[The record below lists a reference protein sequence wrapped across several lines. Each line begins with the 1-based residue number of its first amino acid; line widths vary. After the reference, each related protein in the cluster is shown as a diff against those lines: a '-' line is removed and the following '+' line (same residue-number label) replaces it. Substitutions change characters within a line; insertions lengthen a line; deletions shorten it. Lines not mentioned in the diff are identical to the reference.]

1 MMKSLKHYTVPAG
14 QPNLFDRFL
23 ARTLLRLIPR
33 KVTPNQVTTFRYISI
48 PVILFFLIFKLNI
61 LGIILFVISAFSDA
75 VDGALART
83 RNQITDWGKIH
94 DPFADKLLIGSVG
107 ALIVSI
113 YLNIYLISAIIGI
126 EIILILNAFW
136 QLKKGEKPIGALLPG
151 KLKMILQCLGVGL
164 ILLYIVWQ
172 IAWFLLAAQIL
183 LYLAIFFAL
192 ISLIVYSSI

>member
-1 MMKSLKHYTVPAG
+1 MRKLKSYTVPAG
-14 QPNLFDRFL
+14 EPNIIDRFL
-23 ARTLLRLIPR
+23 ARTFLRLIP
-33 KVTPNQVTTFRYISI
+33 KKITPNQITTFRYISI
-48 PVILFFLIFKLNI
+48 PVILFLLVYKFNI

-83 RNQITDWGKIH
+83 RDQITDWGKIH

-113 YLNIYLISAIIGI
+113 YLNIYLISTIIGI

-136 QLKKGEKPIGALLPG
+136 HLKKGEKPIGALLPG
-151 KLKMILQCLGVGL
+151 KLKMILQCFGVGL
-164 ILLYIVWQ
+164 ILLYAVWP
-172 IAWFLLAAQIL
+172 IAWFLLVAQIM
-183 LYLAIFFAL
+183 LYAAIFFAL